1 VKHLCLLLL
10 TLWLIPAAANPTQV
24 VAAKNW
30 IHGSQN
36 CDENRDP
43 AIEVLAAGSGTYVL
57 RQNKCINVEAP
68 FIYVFF
74 GEHTV
79 FVQDTGATKS
89 AEKFPI
95 YATVQQLIAENFAT
109 GDGHSPTILITHS
122 HGHSDHTAGDDQF
135 RGQENVVL
143 VERELEAVIE
153 HYDLPRWPMGE
164 TVIDLG
170 GRELTLLPIPG
181 HQEASVA
188 VYDSQTQWLLTGDTF
203 YPGRLY
209 VRNWDKYKTS
219 IQKLVD
225 FASTNPVSALMGTHI
240 EISNNPGEIFEFGL
254 DYQPNEADLPLTTDD
269 LNALNTALIEIGDK
283 PQERTLDKF
292 MISPVGAT
300 QNFIGTALGWILN

>member
-1 VKHLCLLLL
+1 MKQLCVLLI
-10 TLWLIPAAANPTQV
+10 TLWLVPAAANPTQV
-24 VAAKNW
+24 VAAKHW

-36 CDENRDP
+36 CEENQDP
-43 AIEVLAAGSGTYVL
+43 AIDVLETGPGTYVL

-89 AEKFPI
+89 ATEFPI
-95 YATVQQLIAENFAT
+95 YATVKGLIEENFSANES
-109 GDGHSPTILITHS
+109 DSPTILITHS
-122 HGHSDHTAGDDQF
+122 HGHSDHTAGDGQF
-135 RGQENVVL
+135 DGQKNVVL
-143 VERELEAVIE
+143 VGDALEAVAE
-153 HYDLPRWPMGE
+153 HFEFPEWPMGE

-170 GRELTLLPIPG
+170 GRELTVFPIPG

-209 VRNWDKYKTS
+209 VRKWNEYKTS

-225 FASTNPVSALMGTHI
+225 FTSTHPVSALMGTHI
-240 EISNNPGEIFEFGL
+240 EISNTPGDIFDFGL
-254 DYQPNEADLPLTTDD
+254 DYQPNEAGLPLTTDD
-269 LNALNTALIEIGDK
+269 LNTLNIALIEIGDK

-292 MISPVGAT
+292 MISPIGRA
-300 QNFIGTALGWILN
+300 QGFIGTVLGWILK

>member
-1 VKHLCLLLL
+1 MKQLCILLL
-10 TLWLIPAAANPTQV
+10 TVWLIPAAANPTQI

-36 CDENRDP
+36 CDKNQDP
-43 AIEVLAAGSGTYVL
+43 AIDVLEAGPGTYVL

-89 AEKFPI
+89 AEAFPI
-95 YATVQQLIAENFAT
+95 YATIKGLVEDNFSAN
-109 GDGHSPTILITHS
+109 DDNRPTIIVTHS
-122 HGHSDHTAGDDQF
+122 HGHADHTAGDDQF
-135 RGQENVVL
+135 AGQENVVL
-143 VERELEAVIE
+143 VEEGLEAVAKYFE
-153 HYDLPRWPMGE
+153 FSKWPMGE

-170 GRELTLLPIPG
+170 GRELTVFPIPG

-209 VRNWDKYKTS
+209 VRKWNKYKTS

-225 FASTNPVSALMGTHI
+225 FTSTHPVSSLMGTHI
-240 EISNNPGEIFEFGL
+240 EISRNPGEIFEFGL
-254 DYQPNEADLPLTTDD
+254 DYQPNEADLPLTISD
-269 LNALNTALIEIGDK
+269 LNALNSALIEIGDK
-283 PQERTLDKF
+283 PQEKTLNKF
-292 MISPVGAT
+292 MISPVGRV
-300 QNFIGTALGWILN
+300 QGFVGTVLGWILK

>member
-1 VKHLCLLLL
+1 MRHLCLLLL
-10 TLWLIPAAANPTQV
+10 TIWLIPAAANPTQM

-36 CDENRDP
+36 CEENSDP
-43 AIEVLAAGSGTYVL
+43 AIEVLAAGPGTYVL

-74 GEHTV
+74 GRHTV

-95 YATVQQLIAENFAT
+95 YATVLQLMEENFAAND
-109 GDGHSPTILITHS
+109 GDRPTILITHS
-122 HGHSDHTAGDDQF
+122 HGHSDHTAGDGQF
-135 RGQENVVL
+135 RGKENVVL
-143 VERELEAVIE
+143 VETELDDVIE
-153 HYDLPRWPMGE
+153 HFNFPRWPMGE

-170 GRELTLLPIPG
+170 DRELTVFPIPG

-209 VRNWDKYKTS
+209 IREWDEYKTS

-225 FASTNPVSALMGTHI
+225 FTRTNQVSALMGTHI
-240 EISNNPGEIFEFGL
+240 EISKSPGEIFEFGL
-254 DYQPNEADLPLTTDD
+254 DYQPNEAVLPLTTDD
-269 LNALNTALIEIGDK
+269 LKLLNTALIEIGDN

-292 MISPVGAT
+292 MISPVGFA
-300 QNFIGTALGWILN
+300 QHFIGTVLGWVFN